1 MFVNLVNFVTQE
13 HQQMMV
19 TSAETV
25 LLDIS
30 VQLVQDQNMKIPVL
44 KEHTMLLF
52 VIRVQLKMMP
62 VYHVKK
68 EISVVKKDLRVH
80 LVHVKPGIIVVPVK
94 RSLLIDPVVLVT
106 TAAKVVLSPP
116 LVQSENIA
124 HHEL

>member
-1 MFVNLVNFVTQE
+1 
-13 HQQMMV
+13 MMV

-62 VYHVKK
+62 VYHV
-68 EISVVKKDLRVH
+68 
-80 LVHVKPGIIVVPVK
+80 
-94 RSLLIDPVVLVT
+94 T
-106 TAAKVVLSPP
+106 
-116 LVQSENIA
+116 
-124 HHEL
+124 

>member
-106 TAAKVVLSPP
+106 TAAKVVLNPR